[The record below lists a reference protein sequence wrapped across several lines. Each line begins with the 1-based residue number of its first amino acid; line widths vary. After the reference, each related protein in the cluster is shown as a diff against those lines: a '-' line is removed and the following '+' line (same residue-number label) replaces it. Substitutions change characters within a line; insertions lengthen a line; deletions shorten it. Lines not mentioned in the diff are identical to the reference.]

1 MTDPA
6 RHPPDAS
13 PRPSASAQRPSGS
26 AEPPSEPQLLD
37 LPGRDPG
44 LPRFAIAAA
53 ILAVLAAGW
62 VLLRPAAAPPGV
74 LGTAVE
80 IAAGTPETTFDQSG
94 ATIFLAQGC
103 GACHGST
110 SASTALGPGLGG
122 VGARAA
128 ARVLAAD
135 YTGSA
140 TDASGYLE
148 EAIVDHCVDLVPSY
162 SCVEL
167 PDLGLRLSTTDAVAL
182 VDFLT
187 RLPAE
192 GTQ

>member
-1 MTDPA
+1 MTDPT
-6 RHPPDAS
+6 RRPPDLAGH
-13 PRPSASAQRPSGS
+13 PGAPAL
-26 AEPPSEPQLLD
+26 PPSETRLLD

-53 ILAVLAAGW
+53 ILALLAAGW
-62 VLLRPAAAPPGV
+62 VLLHPVQTPPGV

-80 IAAGTPETTFDQSG
+80 IAAGTPETAFDQSG

-103 GACHGST
+103 GACHSSS

-122 VGARAA
+122 VGTRAT
-128 ARVLAAD
+128 ARVVAPD
-135 YTGSA
+135 YGGGA
-140 TDASGYLE
+140 TDGAGYLE
-148 EAIVDHCVDLVPSY
+148 EAIVDHCADLVPGY

-167 PDLGLRLSTTDAVAL
+167 PDLGLRLSATDADVL

-192 GTQ
+192 ETP